1 MGFRAEASKNDLRCT
16 RNEYCIGD
24 GASEHFLHFDSMKGR
39 TPFSQYFRRSKHS
52 CKQKP
57 IKCQHWEKK
66 GCTYQ
71 SLGCSYHKNYAY
83 NAGVKNLPSFGGSM
97 QKVTEKATTVG
108 KENLADVL
116 GSLKLKTMMTKNGV
130 PKGDMVAFIG
140 DILATDERMTGSYVF
155 SDLSRWKLSMVA
167 DKNGQCV
174 KQIGLGQNFFINK
187 QDWAGVRLDP
197 EEVAINEINCYT
209 CKDHQYKWTSLPSN
223 IWNNSEITGAFPF
236 FF

>member
-16 RNEYCIGD
+16 RNQYCIGD
-24 GASEHFLHFDSMKGR
+24 GSSEHFIHFDGKGR

-57 IKCQHWEKK
+57 VICHSWQKK

-71 SLGCSYHKNYAY
+71 SLGCSYYKNYAY

-97 QKVTEKATTVG
+97 QKVIEKATTIG

-116 GSLKLKTMMTKNGV
+116 GSFKLKTMMMNNGV
-130 PKGDMVAFIG
+130 PNGDMAALVG
-140 DILATDERMTGSYVF
+140 DVFATDQRMTGSYVF

-167 DKNGQCV
+167 DKNGGECFLF
-174 KQIGLGQNFFINK
+174 KNLFIFN
-187 QDWAGVRLDP
+187 
-197 EEVAINEINCYT
+197 T
-209 CKDHQYKWTSLPSN
+209 
-223 IWNNSEITGAFPF
+223 
-236 FF
+236 